1 VIKLVQPEQK
11 EIIYQIVKLESAS
24 FGVGG
29 LNEWT
34 LMPLIR
40 HGRVFYIEEN
50 DMLLA
55 CAQYMLDWNNHYK
68 AYLVGLSVKEEMRGK
83 GLGTLLLK
91 ETLQILSEE
100 NIISVELTVDPQNK
114 AAISVY
120 DRKLGFVIVGQLADE
135 YGKGINRI
143 VMKKT
148 L

>member
-1 VIKLVQPEQK
+1 
-11 EIIYQIVKLESAS
+11 
-24 FGVGG
+24 
-29 LNEWT
+29 
-34 LMPLIR
+34 M
-40 HGRVFYIEEN
+40 
-50 DMLLA
+50 
-55 CAQYMLDWNNHYK
+55 
-68 AYLVGLSVKEEMRGK
+68 
-83 GLGTLLLK
+83 LK